1 MTSCYIY
8 ARVSST
14 GDRQST
20 ERQIKSLTELATSK
34 GYEVQGVYEEHI
46 SGATSNKN
54 RRVLTA
60 CLENASANQIGIILF
75 SEMSRCGRAVWEI
88 LETIKFC
95 VDHRINIHFQ
105 REGLTLFREGKV
117 DSVMAIYISC
127 LGFCSE
133 IERANITFRL
143 NQGRH
148 LAIQKGVKMGRKV
161 GSIKTR
167 EQKAE
172 EYATVIRCLRKGCS
186 IRDTAK
192 LCNVGIST
200 VQRVK
205 REFGL

>member
-1 MTSCYIY
+1 MNCYIY
-8 ARVSST
+8 ARVSSI

-20 ERQIKSLTELATSK
+20 ERQVKNLAELAASR
-34 GYEVQGVYEEHI
+34 GYEVKGIYEEHI
-46 SGATSNKN
+46 SGAKTNKE
-54 RRVLTA
+54 RKVLTE
-60 CLENASANQIGIILF
+60 CLTDAKEKRIDIILF
-75 SEMSRCGRAVWEI
+75 SELSRCGRAIWEV

-95 VDHRINIHFQ
+95 ADNHINTYFQ
-105 REGLTLFREGKV
+105 KEGLVLFKDGKV
-117 DSVMAIYISC
+117 DSIMAIYISC
-127 LGFCSE
+127 LGFCAE
-133 IERANITFRL
+133 KERESIYFRL
-143 NQGRH
+143 SQGRE
-148 LAIQKGVKMGRKV
+148 LAKQKGVKMGRRV